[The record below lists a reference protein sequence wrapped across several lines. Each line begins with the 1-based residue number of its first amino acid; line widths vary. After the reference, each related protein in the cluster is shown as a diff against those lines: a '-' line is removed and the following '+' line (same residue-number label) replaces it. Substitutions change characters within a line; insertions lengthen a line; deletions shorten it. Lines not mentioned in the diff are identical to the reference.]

1 MARRSFLTL
10 RGLWRIVVWGAL
22 VGGGLLT
29 ACGWGIDALVGQS
42 TAGWQSY
49 AMTVFGAYALSVFL
63 CILYHRGLSMN
74 RKAFSFRTAL
84 GSDYAILL
92 GHGLTLVAVI
102 MAGMQWTHFL
112 ACELVWLFIWV
123 VRAHAF
129 VRFSKKPFVFD
140 GLSLG
145 EWKTCD
151 EVPML
156 IDLVASPRWKTFSM
170 AQRKELWDALP
181 DWKWTLHVATIC
193 TETQRHLREW
203 MEVEDHPYWRVA
215 RGMHQDDLAE
225 SIRVFLAA
233 RDGGHGEE
241 SYEFVFD

>member
-29 ACGWGIDALVGQS
+29 AFGWGIDALAGQS
-42 TAGWQSY
+42 TAGLQSY
-49 AMTVFGAYALSVFL
+49 TMTIFGAYALSVFI
-63 CILYHRGLSMN
+63 CILYNHGLVQTH
-74 RKAFSFRTAL
+74 KVFSWRTAL
-84 GSDYAILL
+84 GSGYAMLL
-92 GHGLTLVAVI
+92 GHGCTLGAVI
-102 MAGMQWTHFL
+102 MLDMPWTHFL
-112 ACELVWLFIWV
+112 AGELVWLLIWTARV
-123 VRAHAF
+123 HAF
-129 VRFSKKPFVFD
+129 VRFSKEPFVFD
-140 GLSLG
+140 GLALG

-151 EVPML
+151 EVPMM
-156 IDLVASPRWKTFSM
+156 IDLVASPWWKTFSM

-225 SIRVFLAA
+225 SIRVFLST
-233 RDGGHGEE
+233 RDGGQGEE
-241 SYEFVFD
+241 SYEFAFE